1 MVVVFY
7 YLAVAIAA
15 IITTVVFIAPVGQ
28 QVKGGLIG
36 LSLVVLV
43 CMCFVGATIHWAH
56 VPGMLVTYFISTRVV
71 TIIYKAATKNKGG
84 K

>member
-15 IITTVVFIAPVGQ
+15 IITTIVFIAPTNP
-28 QVKGGLIG
+28 QVKGGVIG

-43 CMCFVGATIHWAH
+43 AMCFVGATIHWAH
-56 VPGMLVTYFISTRVV
+56 IPGMLVVYFLSTRLV
-71 TIIYKAATKNKGG
+71 TIIQKAIMKNKGG